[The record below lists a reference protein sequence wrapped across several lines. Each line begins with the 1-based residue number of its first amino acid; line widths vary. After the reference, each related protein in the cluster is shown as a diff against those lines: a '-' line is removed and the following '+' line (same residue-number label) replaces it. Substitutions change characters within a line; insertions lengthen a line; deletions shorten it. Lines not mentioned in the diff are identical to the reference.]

1 VKRKVRIFLLA
12 FLTMSVFSSVV
23 FASDDDDDDSA
34 NAGDAAMSAL
44 FGAMGQAVQQGAAM
58 KQQRLQQQEQQR
70 EERQREI
77 EMLQER
83 QRAAAESQQAAYNAQ
98 VQAQQQAQERAL
110 EQRAA
115 AASAHASAATI
126 ASQARSSQVGRSST
140 GVPSS
145 AGYSATQNNGSK
157 TVSFSH
163 DYFVQC
169 SSTED
174 PSSCTFNVAVTNEG
188 NSVIDCIVE
197 AQLEKPNLSGG
208 TLNVPARDGGRVW
221 PNTTSTVSS
230 NFASGGSYTVTCN

>member
-98 VQAQQQAQERAL
+98 VQAQQAQERAL